1 MPHVRWDIVILV
13 YWMWKL
19 TTLMERTRRETRIQ
33 RAALV
38 CKPHLSSSAILHFP
52 AFPNAPVWSFT
63 ITRLPPS
70 PPPTLSSMNPP
81 RIPTSC
87 FIFCFPRRWRCRHM
101 WNRRRESSFESSREG
116 RRQRRTVSDTSSW
129 QLGPPRGGKKT
140 CAPAGGGGTDKIC
153 GTFCDTNTRGDST
166 FKEAPGWW
174 NMDGA
179 WVTGNK
185 GMKFCC
191 AAIWRVSRE
200 PVPKDAASLKTF
212 IPCCHK
218 FQF

>member
-1 MPHVRWDIVILV
+1 MPHVCWDIIILV

-63 ITRLPPS
+63 ITRLPPHLPRHY
-70 PPPTLSSMNPP
+70 PPW
-81 RIPTSC
+81 IPTSC
-87 FIFCFPRRWRCRHM
+87 FIFCFPRRWRRRHM
-101 WNRRRESSFESSREG
+101 WNRRRESSFENSREG
-116 RRQRRTVSDTSSW
+116 RWQTRTVSDTSSW
-129 QLGPPRGGKKT
+129 DRRGEGRRR
-140 CAPAGGGGTDKIC
+140 ALLLGGGTDKIC

-174 NMDGA
+174 NMDGTG
-179 WVTGNK
+179 VTGNK
-185 GMKFCC
+185 GTKFCC

-212 IPCCHK
+212 IPCCYK